1 LETEKKVMSCS
12 VFSDKINIVMDS
24 QVDTPVP
31 GLAAGS
37 ALQNPDL
44 SRAKLGA
51 ILRQRPRSSPKKAH
65 NLFWSAFT
73 AYHADQCANC
83 NE

>member
-1 LETEKKVMSCS
+1 MSCS
-12 VFSDKINIVMDS
+12 VISDKINIVLDS
-24 QVDTPVP
+24 QADTPAS
-31 GLAAGS
+31 GILAGS

-51 ILRQRPRSSPKKAH
+51 ILRKRPRSSPKKAQ

>member
-1 LETEKKVMSCS
+1 MSCS
-12 VFSDKINIVMDS
+12 VISDKINIVLDS
-24 QVDTPVP
+24 QADIPQRS
-31 GLAAGS
+31 LASGS

-51 ILRQRPRSSPKKAH
+51 ILRKRPRSSPKKAH